1 MSKIIDIPKQAESP
15 PSPLTIQQIQ
25 NIGAAYARLLEL
37 KSQKVVTVNTEAEV
51 KGLLEFLASELIAH
65 ADELIACWLAVRT
78 EYEPILKCIARAT
91 TRVQGMRVAVAA
103 TSTPAKE

>member
-1 MSKIIDIPKQAESP
+1 MSKIIDIPKQAEAKP

-65 ADELIACWLAVRT
+65 ADELIACWLAIRT
-78 EYEPILKCIARAT
+78 EYEVLLKTLGRMMN
-91 TRVQGMRVAVAA
+91 RVDGMRAQQVNREEE
-103 TSTPAKE
+103 SK